1 MQPIVILTDSAADI
15 DHSKRESL
23 GIEMVPLKVIFG
35 EETYLD
41 SVTIQSQEF
50 FHKLAASNVMPS
62 TSQPSPLEFL
72 QAYKR
77 IVEKHGKDVQIICI
91 MLSAVLSGT
100 YQSAVIAKTM
110 LEEEIDVTIIDSKK
124 ASFLHG
130 LAAIEAARAARNGKS
145 KQQILDLVERFIK
158 DIQVYFIVDTLEYLQ
173 KGGRIGKAQALIGS
187 LLNIKPI
194 LTLESDGHVVPFDK
208 VRGTKKAMN
217 RMLEEFKA
225 YAGSTPVKVAIVH
238 GNALEE
244 AQALME
250 RIKGE
255 FTVVESFIAE
265 LGPVVATHAG
275 PGTLGC
281 IMIKPE
287 RYE

>member
-1 MQPIVILTDSAADI
+1 MPIVILTDSAADI
-15 DHSKRESL
+15 DQSTRESL

-35 EETYLD
+35 GETYLD
-41 SVTIQSQEF
+41 GVTIQSEEF
-50 FHKLAASNVMPS
+50 FRKLAASDVMPS

-72 QAYKR
+72 EAYKR
-77 IVEKHGKDVQIICI
+77 MADKHGKDVQIICI
-91 MLSAVLSGT
+91 MLSAALSGT

-110 LEEEIDVTIIDSKK
+110 LEEDIDVTIIDSKK

-130 LAAIEAARAARNGKS
+130 LAAIEAARAAQKGKS
-145 KQQILDLVERFIK
+145 KQQVLDLVEQFVK
-158 DIQVYFIVDTLEYLQ
+158 DVQVYFVVDTLEYLQ

-194 LTLESDGHVVPFDK
+194 LTLEPDGQVVPFDK
-208 VRGTKKAMN
+208 VRGTKKAIN
-217 RMLEEFKA
+217 RMLEQLKA
-225 YAGSTPVKVAIVH
+225 YAGESPVKVAIVH
-238 GNALEE
+238 GNAPEE

-255 FTVVESFIAE
+255 FTVVEPFIGE
-265 LGPVVATHAG
+265 LGPVISTHVG

-281 IMIKPE
+281 IMVRPE